1 MSQRRCKYPPD
12 SFCYVCGHHTQSKV
26 NIEKSIKFHYHYEKL
41 YGLPVKNLDK
51 PWTPNVAC
59 RTCYTQIMNLGANRR
74 PTATEFNIPRMW
86 LEPSNHLDDCFF
98 CAVDLSRY

>member
-1 MSQRRCKYPPD
+1 MAQRRCKYPPD

-26 NIEKSIKFHYHYEKL
+26 NIQKSITFHYHYEKL

-59 RTCYTQIMNLGANRR
+59 RTYAIHKL
-74 PTATEFNIPRMW
+74 
-86 LEPSNHLDDCFF
+86 
-98 CAVDLSRY
+98 